1 MVRDIHLYP
10 NSEPHS
16 HSLSLPAAQITL
28 VRRVIEHMLS
38 LYSYCNFSA
47 QVITLYVISCTL
59 HYFITPAHFITKYGL
74 TLYDF
79 FIRIWMATCDSLCCC
94 SALNGPVVNSL
105 FSLIRCWKSWN
116 QASMSSSPRQKIGRR
131 SMKRNWRCGDSCTTL
146 CSGTSSLSSSSTLD
160 SLPLSSL
167 YNPLRPPP
175 GKLPPVALLSGSKKR
190 VDMPPLSLSSSFL
203 IH

>member
-1 MVRDIHLYP
+1 MCLYSSQKSTFASLSEVCYTAQKTYRLVLSKYVISLRQAHTQDMVRDIRLYP

-74 TLYDF
+74 TLYGF
-79 FIRIWMATCDSLCCC
+79 CIRIWMDTCDSLCCC

-105 FSLIRCWKSWN
+105 FSLIRC
-116 QASMSSSPRQKIGRR
+116 
-131 SMKRNWRCGDSCTTL
+131 
-146 CSGTSSLSSSSTLD
+146 
-160 SLPLSSL
+160 
-167 YNPLRPPP
+167 
-175 GKLPPVALLSGSKKR
+175 
-190 VDMPPLSLSSSFL
+190 
-203 IH
+203 